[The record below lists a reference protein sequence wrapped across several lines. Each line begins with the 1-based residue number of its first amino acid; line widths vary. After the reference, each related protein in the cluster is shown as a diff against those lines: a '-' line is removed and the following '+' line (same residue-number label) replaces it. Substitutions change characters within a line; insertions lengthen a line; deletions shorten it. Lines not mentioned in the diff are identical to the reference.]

1 MIIIAIEGTFQKS
14 GVKDYNVFH
23 ISKAAEGGGT
33 EKSQRCRARQSLHFM
48 PANKALGWDV
58 VIAEHWRVGRGISS
72 LQSCCSKED
81 PSSERMGGTQVHAS
95 CHSVFPQH
103 AKSLSTLGTQ
113 ASEQ

>member
-48 PANKALGWDV
+48 PANKALG
-58 VIAEHWRVGRGISS
+58 
-72 LQSCCSKED
+72 
-81 PSSERMGGTQVHAS
+81 
-95 CHSVFPQH
+95 
-103 AKSLSTLGTQ
+103 
-113 ASEQ
+113 